1 MLKVYLHTFNPF
13 MENTYIL
20 TDDTK
25 ECVIIDPGCN
35 NDRERT
41 ELVQSI
47 QSYDLKPVKLLNTHC
62 HIDHFPGNK
71 FVCDTYGLSPEF
83 HEVELEVM
91 YRALE
96 YRAFF
101 GVDCEPSP
109 VPKHFLKEGDTITFG
124 ETSLQVIFTPGH
136 SPGSLSFYSE
146 KNKVLIA
153 GDVLFQGSVGRYD
166 IPGADGKVLFQT
178 ITEKIMTLPD
188 DVRVYAGHGPS
199 TTIGQER
206 QHNPFLNKR
215 FFFEG

>member
-1 MLKVYLHTFNPF
+1 MLKVYSHTFNPF

-20 TDDTK
+20 TDNSK

-35 NDRERT
+35 TDKERS

-47 QSYDLKPVKLLNTHC
+47 QSYGLKPVKLLNTHC

-71 FVCDTYGLSPEF
+71 FVCDTYNLLPEF

-91 YRALE
+91 RLALE
-96 YRAFF
+96 YRTFF
-101 GVDCEPSP
+101 GIDCDPSP
-109 VPKHFLKEGDTITFG
+109 APVHFLQEGDTVTFG
-124 ETSLQVIFTPGH
+124 ESKLKVIFTPGH

-146 KNKVLIA
+146 SDKVLIG

-206 QHNPFLNKR
+206 KNNPFLNKR